1 LILQVAEDR
10 TLQLSRR
17 IISRLSPVFRFN
29 FGVADNGNV
38 TGATNN
44 RNSQRSQ
51 SFTYD
56 GLNRVSDAWSNGNL
70 WGEAYSIDPWDNLNQ
85 FGRYQ
90 NSQNQI
96 LPFVEA
102 NQSLTAN
109 TQNQVSAFCYDTA
122 GNVLAEAASQCPP
135 AQGSGFTYNAE
146 NQLTFAGGTNYVY
159 DGDGNRV
166 EKYMVNTQN
175 QIVFQEL
182 YWYGGGST
190 PLDETD
196 GTGSTTDSAFNE
208 YVFFNGARTA
218 RRNAGNVYYYFADH
232 LGTARDIV
240 QAGYTSPCY
249 DADYTPYGVEM
260 DNIDSCS
267 QNYKFT
273 GKERD
278 SESGNDYFEA
288 RYFGSSMG
296 RFMTPDP
303 LPWLGWQ
310 NPSEESTEEE
320 KEEAHKK
327 FEDWIGNPQNLNMY
341 AYALNNPLRYTD
353 PTGMSGCQAGDKT
366 FSTCTITITYDPK
379 TSQGTLVVTGQ
390 NQGDKS
396 PTTLLTTSVVVGG
409 DGHVTPTGTFT
420 ATTWE
425 KDHVSTKYGQWA
437 DTPYSKTTFGMN
449 AFGPFQLH
457 IKELD
462 SRGIYIH
469 GTMGPSWNPFTGLNS
484 LVSPTSH
491 GCIRMCN
498 RDDVALHNL
507 MPNPAGNKIIIQTA
521 PSQ

>member
-1 LILQVAEDR
+1 MYDAVA
-10 TLQLSRR
+10 TQ
-17 IISRLSPVFRFN
+17 
-29 FGVADNGNV
+29 A
-38 TGATNN
+38 
-44 RNSQRSQ
+44 
-51 SFTYD
+51 
-56 GLNRVSDAWSNGNL
+56 
-70 WGEAYSIDPWDNLNQ
+70 
-85 FGRYQ
+85 
-90 NSQNQI
+90 
-96 LPFVEA
+96 
-102 NQSLTAN
+102 SLTH
-109 TQNQVSAFCYDTA
+109 
-122 GNVLAEAASQCPP
+122 E
-135 AQGSGFTYNAE
+135 
-146 NQLTFAGGTNYVY
+146 
-159 DGDGNRV
+159 
-166 EKYMVNTQN
+166 
-175 QIVFQEL
+175 
-182 YWYGGGST
+182 
-190 PLDETD
+190 
-196 GTGSTTDSAFNE
+196 
-208 YVFFNGARTA
+208 
-218 RRNAGNVYYYFADH
+218 
-232 LGTARDIV
+232 
-240 QAGYTSPCY
+240 
-249 DADYTPYGVEM
+249 
-260 DNIDSCS
+260 
-267 QNYKFT
+267 FT

-310 NPSEESTEEE
+310 HPSEESTEEE

-353 PTGMSGCQAGDKT
+353 PTEMSGCQAGDKT
-366 FSTCTITITYDPK
+366 FSTCTITITYAPK

-420 ATTWE
+420 ATTWQ

-437 DTPYSKTTFGMN
+437 DTPYSRTTFGMN

>member
-1 LILQVAEDR
+1 ML
-10 TLQLSRR
+10 LSMIEAAKEEIFPSFPAWCADPASAARMVNPEK
-17 IISRLSPVFRFN
+17 SHQ
-29 FGVADNGNV
+29 GVAPQNLALHRGI
-38 TGATNN
+38 
-44 RNSQRSQ
+44 
-51 SFTYD
+51 
-56 GLNRVSDAWSNGNL
+56 AWSN
-70 WGEAYSIDPWDNLNQ
+70 S
-85 FGRYQ
+85 
-90 NSQNQI
+90 
-96 LPFVEA
+96 
-102 NQSLTAN
+102 T
-109 TQNQVSAFCYDTA
+109 SAL
-122 GNVLAEAASQCPP
+122 GMRGLGLE
-135 AQGSGFTYNAE
+135 
-146 NQLTFAGGTNYVY
+146 
-159 DGDGNRV
+159 NRV
-166 EKYMVNTQN
+166 R
-175 QIVFQEL
+175 
-182 YWYGGGST
+182 S
-190 PLDETD
+190 
-196 GTGSTTDSAFNE
+196 
-208 YVFFNGARTA
+208 R
-218 RRNAGNVYYYFADH
+218 
-232 LGTARDIV
+232 
-240 QAGYTSPCY
+240 C
-249 DADYTPYGVEM
+249 
-260 DNIDSCS
+260 
-267 QNYKFT
+267 T

-278 SESGNDYFEA
+278 TESGNDYFEA

-310 NPSEESTEEE
+310 HPSEESTEEE